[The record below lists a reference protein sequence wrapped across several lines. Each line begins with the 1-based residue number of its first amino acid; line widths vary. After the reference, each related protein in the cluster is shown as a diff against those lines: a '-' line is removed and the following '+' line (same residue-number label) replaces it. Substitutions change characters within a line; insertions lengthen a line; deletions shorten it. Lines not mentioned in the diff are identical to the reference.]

1 MSMTYLPN
9 YIPRAYLVECLNFR
23 RGAVRE
29 LDVGEV
35 PLRARDVLRR
45 RHQVVPRLQCDCV
58 AAFQV
63 PDKDK
68 ANVMF

>member
-1 MSMTYLPN
+1 MAMTYLPN
-9 YIPRAYLVECLNFR
+9 YLPRAYLVECLNLR

-45 RHQVVPRLQCDCV
+45 RHQVVPRLQCDGV
-58 AAFQV
+58 SALEV

-68 ANVMF
+68 SNVMF